1 MCLSSDPEE
10 GALSPCFSSHTK
22 EQPEE
27 VKITTSSSHL
37 RKGGGES
44 GSRRQRTGAGL
55 GPPCLDLDLVEEEAM
70 EEERRMEE
78 RKRKEK
84 EKEKGTRRKKEGQK
98 KSRKEG
104 RRSQKTEKQDSRGAT
119 REESEEEE
127 QNITHP
133 PKYSGSSGAIFSFL
147 MSMEDQ
153 DRLCQIDSESETSFS
168 EISQLATNITTTTAT
183 NRSPTWEK
191 NGSSIRQGSVPVRW
205 LKPRPHKLSGDS
217 EWQANH

>member
-27 VKITTSSSHL
+27 VKISTSSSHP

-104 RRSQKTEKQDSRGAT
+104 RRSPKKEKQDSRGAT

-127 QNITHP
+127 HNITHP

-217 EWQANH
+217 EWLANH

>member
-27 VKITTSSSHL
+27 VKISTSSSHL

-70 EEERRMEE
+70 EEERQMEE
-78 RKRKEK
+78 RKRK

-104 RRSQKTEKQDSRGAT
+104 RRSPKKEKQDSRGAT

-127 QNITHP
+127 YNITHP

-191 NGSSIRQGSVPVRW
+191 NGSSIRHGSVPVRW
-205 LKPRPHKLSGDS
+205 LKPRPHKLSGGS

>member
-27 VKITTSSSHL
+27 VKISTSSSHL

-84 EKEKGTRRKKEGQK
+84 EKGTRRKKEGQK

-104 RRSQKTEKQDSRGAT
+104 RRSPKKEKQDSRGAT

-127 QNITHP
+127 HNITHP

-168 EISQLATNITTTTAT
+168 EISQLATNITTT

-205 LKPRPHKLSGDS
+205 LKPRPHKLSGGS